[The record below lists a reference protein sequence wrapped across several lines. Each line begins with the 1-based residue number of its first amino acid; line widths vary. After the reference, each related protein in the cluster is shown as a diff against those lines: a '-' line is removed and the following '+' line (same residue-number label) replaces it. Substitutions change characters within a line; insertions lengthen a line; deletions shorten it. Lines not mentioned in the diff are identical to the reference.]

1 MPFFSFALKDSS
13 YQFKSQIIEN
23 KVTYYSKNLNLWN
36 QLKSKNAKNIIN
48 FIRFEKRE
56 KINKLKK
63 KILFCVPPK
72 IGLGDAVEY
81 GIAIQS
87 IIKSNK
93 FKKIGVAFSAEYSF
107 FFKKKFKIKNIY
119 PFIISKKDIE
129 SYDNVFHLT
138 LEIEALKSQKYL
150 RSDIVSEVLNYFKI
164 SNKKNEKI
172 KSINKKKINK
182 ISIFPISTSPL
193 RTMPVNILNEL
204 LLFLKNKIEVEI
216 FFNDK
221 SDISKFIEKNI
232 IMNNFT
238 KKDPKNLNSLIR
250 SIEKIEFGIFVDSGP
265 LHISKIIG
273 KKGILVETSVSG
285 NVLLKNYK
293 QIKVVKNEFISTYC
307 KAPCGLVDIFSFNK
321 KIGCYSSL
329 KVKQKKILNLENF
342 NELQRREIKQN
353 NIFYLLNPVG
363 CVESI
368 NINNIKKIIEREVF

>member
-1 MPFFSFALKDSS
+1 MPFFSFELKDNS

-107 FFKKKFKIKNIY
+107 FLKKKFKIKNIY

>member
-1 MPFFSFALKDSS
+1 MPFFSFELKDNS

-138 LEIEALKSQKYL
+138 LEIDA
-150 RSDIVSEVLNYFKI
+150 
-164 SNKKNEKI
+164 
-172 KSINKKKINK
+172 
-182 ISIFPISTSPL
+182 
-193 RTMPVNILNEL
+193 
-204 LLFLKNKIEVEI
+204 
-216 FFNDK
+216 
-221 SDISKFIEKNI
+221 
-232 IMNNFT
+232 
-238 KKDPKNLNSLIR
+238 
-250 SIEKIEFGIFVDSGP
+250 
-265 LHISKIIG
+265 
-273 KKGILVETSVSG
+273 
-285 NVLLKNYK
+285 
-293 QIKVVKNEFISTYC
+293 
-307 KAPCGLVDIFSFNK
+307 
-321 KIGCYSSL
+321 L
-329 KVKQKKILNLENF
+329 KVKNT
-342 NELQRREIKQN
+342 
-353 NIFYLLNPVG
+353 
-363 CVESI
+363 
-368 NINNIKKIIEREVF
+368 

>member
-1 MPFFSFALKDSS
+1 MPFFSFSLKDSS

-48 FIRFEKRE
+48 FIKFEKRE

-107 FFKKKFKIKNIY
+107 FLKKKFKIKNIY

-138 LEIEALKSQKYL
+138 LEIDALKSQKYL

-172 KSINKKKINK
+172 KSVNKKKINK

-216 FFNDK
+216 FFNNK

-329 KVKQKKILNLENF
+329 QVKQKKILDLENF
-342 NELQRREIKQN
+342 NQLQRREIKKN
-353 NIFYLLNPVG
+353 NLFYLLNPVG